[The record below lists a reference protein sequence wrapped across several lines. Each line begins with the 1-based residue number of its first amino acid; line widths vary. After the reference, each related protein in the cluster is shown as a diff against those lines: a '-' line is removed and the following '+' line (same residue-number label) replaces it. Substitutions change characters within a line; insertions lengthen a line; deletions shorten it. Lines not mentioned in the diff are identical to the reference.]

1 MRVERLNSSGIAP
14 ARRRDKAGGAKSGG
28 FASALGGGSEAATQ
42 VAGAAPVSAVGGILA
57 AQEVNDPTT
66 GKSRGLKRGHDILDR
81 LEEMHRALVVG
92 TLNLTQ
98 VERLANFVAAR
109 KENVADPALAEL
121 LNEIEI
127 RAAVE
132 LAKFGR

>member
-1 MRVERLNSSGIAP
+1 M
-14 ARRRDKAGGAKSGG
+14 
-28 FASALGGGSEAATQ
+28 
-42 VAGAAPVSAVGGILA
+42 SAVGGILA

-92 TLNLTQ
+92 TLSLTQ
-98 VERLANFVAAR
+98 VERLANFVSAR